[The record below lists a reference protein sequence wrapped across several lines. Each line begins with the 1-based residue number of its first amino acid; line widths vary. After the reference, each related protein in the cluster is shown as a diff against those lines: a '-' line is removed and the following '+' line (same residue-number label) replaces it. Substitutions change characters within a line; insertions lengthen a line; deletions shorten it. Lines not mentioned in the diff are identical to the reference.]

1 MSKTGGRDAYSLRGG
16 GVITVMIQILL
27 SLFTDTGTPRGRRV
41 GKMLIRKYEP
51 RRATPEEARRYFLR
65 YYCNAPDALFG
76 SIMDKEGYLNAGAE
90 MWLDQ
95 ACGTGRPHAQ
105 A

>member
-1 MSKTGGRDAYSLRGG
+1 
-16 GVITVMIQILL
+16 
-27 SLFTDTGTPRGRRV
+27 
-41 GKMLIRKYEP
+41 MLIRKYQP
-51 RRATPEEARRYFLR
+51 RRATAEEVRRYFLR

-95 ACGTGRPHAQ
+95 AHGSGRPHAQ